1 MRVVRFLTYFGI
13 ILFIRFMMRVY
24 LRSLQVRGTE
34 NVPKSGPLIVVANH
48 LNNADPPVIAA
59 TIRRRLIFMAKEE
72 MFHWPVLG
80 ILFHLFGAF
89 PVRRFE
95 ADVAALRKAARL
107 VRQGNALLM
116 FPEGTRSRDARLH
129 KAYPGTAFLAL
140 FTGAPVLPVA
150 ITGTQ
155 KASWPWLFV
164 KWFTGPRVTVTFG
177 KPFRLPQQKPTEE
190 AVRQASEHI
199 MRQIAELLPE
209 EYRGDYA
216 SAASSPAA
224 PDRPAAEHEHV

>member
-1 MRVVRFLTYFGI
+1 MRILRFLTYFGI

-34 NVPKSGPLIVVANH
+34 NVPKTGPLIVVSNH

-95 ADVAALRKAARL
+95 ADFAALRKAARL

-116 FPEGTRSRDARLH
+116 FPEGTRSRDAKLH

-150 ITGTQ
+150 VTGTQ

-177 KPFRLPQQKPTEE
+177 KPFQLPAQKPTEE
-190 AVRQASEHI
+190 AVRQASDSI
-199 MRQIAELLPE
+199 MRHIAELLPE
-209 EYRGDYA
+209 EYRGEYA
-216 SAASSPAA
+216 SAVSSPPASDAA
-224 PDRPAAEHEHV
+224 TTEHV